1 MKNGIMQRIKRI
13 FMSETHAAIDK
24 RTDPKKA
31 LLERENSMN
40 ESVKGAQDAIMA
52 TVEVLRDMELSY
64 AQETERLERINSRI
78 PSVQND
84 INKLRE
90 QGNEAK
96 AKELEGV
103 LREIIVEQ
111 IRMEKSLP
119 MAAKSITKQKETI
132 SSLRQNLAE
141 LTDRQQTFTAKR
153 QELIAR
159 EATVT
164 ANAAARKALDSVGG
178 INLDATSAFERQIR
192 EQEAIEAARKEMSTS
207 GVDYEFAMLEESMAA
222 DERMKGLTAG

>member
-13 FMSETHAAIDK
+13 FMSEAHAAIDK
-24 RTDPKKA
+24 HTDPKKA
-31 LLERENSMN
+31 LLATEESMN

-64 AQETERLERINSRI
+64 AQDSERLERINSRI

-84 INKLRE
+84 ITKLRA
-90 QGNEAK
+90 QGNETK
-96 AKELEGV
+96 AVELEGI

-119 MAAKSITKQKETI
+119 LSAKSITKQKETI
-132 SSLRQNLAE
+132 ATLRQNLAE
-141 LTDRQQTFTAKR
+141 LTDKQQSFTAKR

-159 EATVT
+159 EATVN

-178 INLDATSAFERQIR
+178 INLDATSVFERQIR
-192 EQEAIEAARKEMSTS
+192 EQEAVEAARKEMSS
-207 GVDYEFAMLEESMAA
+207 SSIDREFALLEESMQA
-222 DERMKGLTAG
+222 DKRMKGLTA